1 MRYLL
6 DTHTFLWWVFDIP
19 KLGPRAREIMA
30 SPSSELLL
38 SAVSAWEISIKW
50 SLGRLQL
57 AKPPAEFVPQQM
69 AANNIS
75 PLVVEVA
82 HTLKVAELQRHHR
95 DPFDRMLAA
104 QALVEGLPILSSDD
118 ILTKYGVEV
127 IS

>member
-38 SAVSAWEISIKW
+38 SAASAWEISIKW

-69 AANNIS
+69 AANNIN

-82 HTLKVAELQRHHR
+82 HALKVAELQRHHR